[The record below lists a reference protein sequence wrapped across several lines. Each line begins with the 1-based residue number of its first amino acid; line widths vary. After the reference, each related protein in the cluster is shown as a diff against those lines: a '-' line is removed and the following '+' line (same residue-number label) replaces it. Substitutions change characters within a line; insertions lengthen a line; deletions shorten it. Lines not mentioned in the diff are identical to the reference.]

1 MVMIGTI
8 LSRLSKA
15 VAVAF
20 LASLVIVVVYPLL
33 WMFLNGFKSNAEL
46 FSDPFSLPTNLDPD
60 AYAAAWEAGVRD
72 YIGTSI
78 LVTVTSTITTVL
90 ISAWAAY
97 GLSRISIPVNRFF
110 VIVIMAALM
119 LAPAVTLIPLV
130 QLLQSMGIYNTW
142 WALLVLYT
150 AFRVPFT
157 TFLIRSYMV
166 DLPRDV
172 DEAAS
177 IDGASQARIFWE
189 IILPMCRPIV
199 ISAVLLHILF
209 AWNEY
214 LFALVFLGSSG
225 DAATLPVGL
234 TTLMGK
240 QLVEYDVVFAGMTIA
255 ALPILILFFAGQ
267 RYFIRGLSDGVGK

>member
-1 MVMIGTI
+1 MAGII
-8 LSRLSKA
+8 LSRVSKA
-15 VAVAF
+15 IVWAF
-20 LASLVIVVVYPLL
+20 LAALVIIVVYPLV

-46 FSDPFSLPTNLDPD
+46 FTNPFSFPTDLNPD
-60 AYAAAWEAGVRD
+60 AYVAAWEAGVKD
-72 YIGTSI
+72 YLGVSI

-97 GLSRISIPVNRFF
+97 GLSRIEIPMSRFLL
-110 VIVIMAALM
+110 VAILAGLM

-166 DLPRDV
+166 DLPREI
-172 DEAAS
+172 DEAAA
-177 IDGASQARIFWE
+177 IDGASRARTFWQ

-255 ALPILILFFAGQ
+255 ALPILVLFFAGQ

>member
-1 MVMIGTI
+1 MAGII
-8 LSRLSKA
+8 LSRVSKA
-15 VAVAF
+15 IVWAF
-20 LASLVIVVVYPLL
+20 LAALVIIVVYPLV

-46 FSDPFSLPTNLDPD
+46 FTNPFSFPADLNPD
-60 AYAAAWEAGVRD
+60 AYVAAWEAGVKD
-72 YIGTSI
+72 YLGVSI

-97 GLSRISIPVNRFF
+97 GLSRIEIPMSRFLL
-110 VIVIMAALM
+110 VAILAGLM

-166 DLPRDV
+166 DLPREI
-172 DEAAS
+172 DEAAA
-177 IDGASQARIFWE
+177 IDGASRARTFWQ

-255 ALPILILFFAGQ
+255 ALPILVLFFAGQ